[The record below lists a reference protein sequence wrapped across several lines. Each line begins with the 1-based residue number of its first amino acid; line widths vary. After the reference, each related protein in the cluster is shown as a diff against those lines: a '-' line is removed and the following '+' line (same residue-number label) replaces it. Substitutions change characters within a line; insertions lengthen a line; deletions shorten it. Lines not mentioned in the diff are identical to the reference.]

1 MRSMA
6 SRGKIVRDWAH
17 GKLESVVEEH
27 VKTSWAR
34 RYLVS
39 AVRRICP
46 LESEN
51 HFGVRNEALNVARN
65 REDVANLALLTFCV

>member
-17 GKLESVVEEH
+17 GKIESVVEEH